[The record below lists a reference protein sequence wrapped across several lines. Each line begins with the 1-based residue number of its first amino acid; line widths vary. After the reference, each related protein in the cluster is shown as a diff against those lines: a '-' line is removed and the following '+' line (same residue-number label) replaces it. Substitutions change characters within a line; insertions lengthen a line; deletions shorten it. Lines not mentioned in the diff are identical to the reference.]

1 MWMDLSRICTRT
13 IRDVDKKIVGVDIVP
28 KVSELS
34 FENDTIRNT
43 VPILFRHIGNENDK
57 TITKRQN
64 DTKIHA
70 CQRTRRYQVPW
81 CNTSIIFHTRY
92 HVSMEFT
99 EWS

>member
-43 VPILFRHIGNENDK
+43 VPTLFRYIGNENDTSYNDNEK
-57 TITKRQN
+57 TKR
-64 DTKIHA
+64 
-70 CQRTRRYQVPW
+70 
-81 CNTSIIFHTRY
+81 
-92 HVSMEFT
+92 
-99 EWS
+99 